1 MADTFSPTDKATW
14 LAKVE
19 KDLKGRALEELTWS
33 LPEGIEI
40 TPFAHAEDLT
50 GHPSP
55 MRRPNNQWEIGE
67 TFILGGDPK
76 AANQQLLDA
85 LSKGVNSP
93 LVVLSEMPSETYLEQ
108 LLQNVHLGYIHLGI
122 QLAAPGHAHSV
133 ATMMGIYLTKHY
145 AGQSISWSLSGVSN
159 TMDAS
164 LWKGLLEAGTPSP
177 QLALVDARPWF
188 GNREGVVEELSKTT
202 RGLIQVLETAQ
213 AAEIDLSQWMQKV
226 RVQLQ
231 VGTSYFLE
239 IAKIR
244 ALRHLMANVLQSFQ
258 VHGGQLPGIDAYL
271 APQAYGKEIHTN
283 KIRATSM
290 AMSAVIAGV
299 DRLSVLPSDGEE
311 GAQAD
316 DFSRRVARNV
326 QHVLMLE
333 SRLDHVVDPAA
344 GSYYLENLTQQL
356 AAKSWEKV

>member
-1 MADTFSPTDKATW
+1 MADAFSQIDKATW

-19 KDLKGRALEELTWS
+19 KDLKGRALEELTWP

-40 TPFAHAEDLT
+40 TPFAHAEDL
-50 GHPSP
+50 PSALNP
-55 MRRPNNQWEIGE
+55 IRRPNNQWEIGE
-67 TFILGGDPK
+67 TFLLGDDPK
-76 AANQQLLDA
+76 AANRQLLAA

-93 LVVLSEMPSETYLEQ
+93 LVVLSAMPSEIYLEQ
-108 LLQNVHLGYIHLGI
+108 LLQEVHLGYIHFGI
-122 QLAAPGHAHSV
+122 ELAAPGDAHSV
-133 ATMMGIYLTKHY
+133 ATMMRIHLTKHY
-145 AGQSISWSLSGVSN
+145 TEQPISWSLSGISN
-159 TMDAS
+159 TTNAS
-164 LWKGLLEAGTPSP
+164 MWKGLLKAGTQSP
-177 QLALVDARPWF
+177 KLALVDARPWF

-213 AAEIDLSQWMQKV
+213 AADLDLSQWIKNV

-244 ALRHLMANVLQSFQ
+244 ALKHLMANVLQSFQ
-258 VHGGQLPGIDAYL
+258 LQGGQLPEIDAYL
-271 APQAYGKEIHTN
+271 APQAYHEEIHTN

-299 DRLSVLPSDGEE
+299 DRLTVLPSDGEE
-311 GAQAD
+311 GANAD

-333 SRLDHVVDPAA
+333 SHLDHVVDPAA

-356 AAKSWEKV
+356 AVKAWEKV